1 MNVSASCPLAP
12 EETLRRIAT
21 LEHDVSS
28 PSSTTPSG
36 SGSPVVAF
44 VNGSDFTAALRGSG
58 VFIPPR
64 ATGTVS
70 AADGGSTV
78 LVSIRWGPFP
88 SWLPRLLA
96 ILGLV
101 GALGLSA
108 ASVPWPVGLVVGA
121 TGVAV
126 WFNFVSSTRLILQ
139 TIATAVGDLAW

>member
-1 MNVSASCPLAP
+1 MNYSASCPLAP

-21 LEHDVSS
+21 LEGDVAS
-28 PSSTTPSG
+28 PSSLTPRR
-36 SGSPVVAF
+36 SGSPVVTF
-44 VNGSDFTAALRGSG
+44 VNGSDFTAVLRGSG

-70 AADGGSTV
+70 AADGGSIV
-78 LVSIRWGPFP
+78 SVSIRWGPLP

-108 ASVPWPVGLVVGA
+108 ASAPWPLSLVVGVV
-121 TGVAV
+121 GVAV

-139 TIATAVGDLAW
+139 TLASAVGELSW